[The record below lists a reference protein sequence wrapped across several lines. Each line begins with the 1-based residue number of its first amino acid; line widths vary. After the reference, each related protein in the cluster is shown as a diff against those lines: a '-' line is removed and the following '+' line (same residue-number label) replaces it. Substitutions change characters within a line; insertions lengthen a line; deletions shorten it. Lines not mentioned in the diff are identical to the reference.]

1 MKRLIPPDLLDL
13 CAWPTVD
20 PNAVQGQRRIDL
32 LNRIEAVRLY
42 ATGTPLLDIETA
54 TGVPRMQLY
63 RLTKRCIEPDVD
75 GRIRGFR
82 ALIPFAK
89 SKKYVRTADVKP
101 TTRARPSGS
110 SGAMTALLQ
119 RHESLMALLRYQI
132 SKREVYI
139 GARGQLCGLQSVH
152 SKFLSACRELELTSM
167 DYPLSQ
173 ERHGIRSLAKA
184 IRALA
189 TQNFAD
195 AARLAGSERVGPAW
209 SGHAKNTLTIAR
221 KPFEIVEFDGHKID
235 IRLHVHFEDEAGL
248 IEDIF
253 IDRVWLLVI
262 IDVYSR
268 AIIGWNVVLSTEYNR
283 HDVIQTIQ
291 QALRP
296 QRKRTNLSIPGLS
309 YAASGG
315 FVGEVIPFLDG
326 ACWEHFRLDNARAN
340 LATDTIALL
349 SSIIG
354 CLVEAG
360 PVREPTERPFVE
372 RFFGTLESTVFHRL
386 EGTTGANTRD
396 IRRRLMNPKGKE
408 SLPISFDEL
417 LELTEVSI
425 ANYNGTPHGGIGA
438 RTPLAFLE
446 RAIELHRDT
455 VRVLSEPFRRQ
466 LCILQPSQLRTVMG
480 SLQRGVRPYINLHG
494 VRYSSRQLQQATD
507 LLGKSIRIYVDPQD
521 LTVVQAYLANGSEFG
536 PLNAARP
543 WHRSKHSLRLRQ
555 EIQRLQRARKL
566 HFSEGDDPVQVYFAY
581 KRAASGKRA
590 DRTPHRTAEA
600 GRSLHAQRE
609 SQTPLPNVALERPES
624 SAMVLPKAKPRELT
638 LIGRGQVTKVRS
650 E

>member
-1 MKRLIPPDLLDL
+1 MKRLIPPDLRDL
-13 CAWPTVD
+13 SVWPTVD
-20 PNAVQGQRRIDL
+20 PNAMEGQRRSDL

-42 ATGTPLLDIETA
+42 AVGTPLLTIETA
-54 TGVPRMQLY
+54 TGIPRMQLY

-101 TTRARPSGS
+101 TTRERPSGS

-119 RHESLMALLRYQI
+119 RHESLGALLRYQI

-139 GARGQLCGLQSVH
+139 GTRGQLCGLHAVH
-152 SKFLSACRELELTSM
+152 SKFLSACRELELTSK

-173 ERHGIRSLAKA
+173 ERQGIRSLAKA
-184 IRALA
+184 IRELA
-189 TQNFAD
+189 TKSFAD
-195 AARLAGSERVGPAW
+195 ASRLAGSERVSPAW
-209 SGHAKNTLTIAR
+209 SDHAKNTLTTAQ
-221 KPFEIVEFDGHKID
+221 KPFDIVEFDGHKID
-235 IRLHVHFEDEAGL
+235 IRLHVRFADEAGL

-262 IDVYSR
+262 LDVYSR
-268 AIIGWNVVLSTEYNR
+268 AIVGWNVVLSPEYNR
-283 HDVIQTIQ
+283 HDVIRTIQ
-291 QALRP
+291 QALSP
-296 QRKRTNLSIPGLS
+296 QRKRAKLSIPGLS
-309 YAASGG
+309 YSVSGG
-315 FVGEVIPFLDG
+315 FVGEVMPFLDG

-349 SSIIG
+349 SSIVG

-417 LELTEVSI
+417 LELAEVSI

-438 RTPLAFLE
+438 RTPLEFLE
-446 RAIELHRDT
+446 RTIEFHRDT
-455 VRVLSEPFRRQ
+455 LRVLSEPFRRQ

-480 SLQRGVRPYINLHG
+480 SLQHGVRPYINLHG

-507 LLGKSIRIYVDPQD
+507 LLGKSIRVYVDPQD
-521 LTVVQAYLANGSEFG
+521 LTVVQAYLANGAEFG

-566 HFSEGDDPVQVYFAY
+566 HFSEGEDPVQVYLAY
-581 KRAASGKRA
+581 KRSTSGKRTE
-590 DRTPHRTAEA
+590 RTPHRTAEA
-600 GRSLHAQRE
+600 GRTLGARLD
-609 SQTPLPNVALERPES
+609 SQTPLAGDAPERQEP
-624 SAMVLPKAKPRELT
+624 SAMVLPVAKPRELT
-638 LIGRGQVTKVRS
+638 LIGTGQITKVRAK
-650 E
+650 